1 MLKKMLVVDD
11 SATDLANIKAV
22 LSDAGCMVITA
33 SNGKDAVAKAKS
45 EKPAMVF
52 LDIVMPEVDGY
63 ETLRQLAAE
72 PATKDIPV
80 VFVTSKSQKA
90 DKVWG
95 EMQGA
100 KGYVTKP
107 FKPDDLID
115 QVKAHG

>member
-11 SATDLANIKAV
+11 SATDLANIKSILA
-22 LSDAGCMVITA
+22 DAGCTVITA
-33 SNGKDAVAKAKS
+33 SNGKDAVIKAKA
-45 EKPAMVF
+45 EKPAVIF
-52 LDIVMPEVDGY
+52 LDIVMPDMDGY
-63 ETLRQLAAE
+63 ETCRLLAAD

-90 DKVWG
+90 DKAWG

-107 FKPDDLID
+107 FKADDLID
-115 QVKAHG
+115 QLKAHG